1 MAEIAKWRKYANMIK
16 AKRTNNVNAKKTVKS
31 DAGQK
36 NGGAS
41 DVSILERKEITVQP
55 LATEAT
61 GKAKKYERTG
71 PHEFVKFPY
80 EEVTIPNIVKACNK
94 HFEKR
99 LRGMSIDVLASER
112 GPSCSKISQL
122 PNLKLVHVRFVVDSS
137 KCSISSQ
144 SLSRF
149 PSPPRSVQFSKP
161 ISVSRIGVASALTPL
176 ISVPSSIISH
186 GVKRKLSPPP
196 AKKIPKSLPITA
208 MLKLGKPID
217 ATESINETIEIS
229 IFRIDEMVWS
239 APSCVN
245 FAIEKEEF
253 SRGGFRTAH
262 KATSNSPHFE

>member
-1 MAEIAKWRKYANMIK
+1 MAEIAKWRKYANMIN
-16 AKRTNNVNAKKTVKS
+16 AKRTNNVNAKKTAKS

-41 DVSILERKEITVQP
+41 DVSILERKEITVQA

-71 PHEFVKFPY
+71 PQEFVEFPY
-80 EEVTIPNIVKACNK
+80 EEVNIPNIVKACNK

-99 LRGMSIDVLASER
+99 LTGMSIDVLASER

-122 PNLKLVHVRFVVDSS
+122 TNLKLVLVHFVMDSS

-161 ISVSRIGVASALTPL
+161 ISASRNDVASALTPP

-186 GVKRKLSPPP
+186 GAKRKLSPPP

-208 MLKLGKPID
+208 MLKLGK
-217 ATESINETIEIS
+217 SINATNLLTKLLR
-229 IFRIDEMVWS
+229 FQ
-239 APSCVN
+239 
-245 FAIEKEEF
+245 F
-253 SRGGFRTAH
+253 S
-262 KATSNSPHFE
+262 